1 MHVDLALVYTLI
13 NTHFGTV
20 NLSMDLTHVYN
31 TDIQTHAHRQTHT
44 HTHTLV
50 LWLVLAYNGCGIP

>member
-31 TDIQTHAHRQTHT
+31 TDIQTHAHR
-44 HTHTLV
+44 HTLV